1 MGRNALWMF
10 FMGTYNKPKFE
21 RRLLLFIKILRK
33 PEMQSKDELTV
44 HHQKL
49 QNFIEIATEN
59 LLETK
64 GTIYRYE
71 PDGILTTYSDNSI
84 KATLRFL
91 ILLKRD
97 YPDSFQA
104 SLAIDQVSI
113 AETGDVKKEILML
126 SPLFATCIQSLR
138 LSKEQFLIHQDLI
151 NTSMG
156 NFRKKVSDTFR
167 HQKNKLFCL
176 RLC

>member
-21 RRLLLFIKILRK
+21 RRLLLFIKIPWK
-33 PEMQSKDELTV
+33 PEMQSRRRELAA

-71 PDGILTTYSDNSI
+71 PDGILTTYSKNSI
-84 KATLRFL
+84 KEVLRFL
-91 ILLKRD
+91 VLLQRS
-97 YPDSFQA
+97 YPESFQA

-113 AETGDVKKEILML
+113 AETGDFRKILML
-126 SPLFATCIQSLR
+126 SPLFAPCIQSLR
-138 LSKEQFLIHQDLI
+138 LSKAQFLIHQDLI
-151 NTSMG
+151 NTS
-156 NFRKKVSDTFR
+156 FKKCNRRS
-167 HQKNKLFCL
+167 
-176 RLC
+176 